1 MKKLFKRTLLTTVI
15 IGICSPAL
23 AGSMSVVKQVHS
35 AEGLTGVTAWQTS
48 NEIVYTLGVEYN
60 LGDMLFFHFSPGVV
74 VNANQFADTLSSTN
88 LTLAYE
94 NVDLDP
100 DSVNYNSVSYEVT
113 AVKGNSTGDIVTL
126 GTINFIPAA
135 LVAESFLLVG
145 SSSWSSSGEQIDTSG
160 TVTST
165 IAEAKS
171 QFGTLSIEE
180 SFDSVINNDDGY
192 DLDGAIPESDKISW
206 TLQYPSTL
214 GWYNLATVGNTSVT
228 LIGEAGKM
236 TGIEGNDFK
245 ILGSPITTWTT
256 DSATLVYSLAGMGL
270 DGAITLFTGSESLSA
285 QEFNLTV
292 SYNYTS
298 AAATAGSK
306 VIGEPVGE
314 WTLFHAPLEKPSSS
328 SGGSMGLL
336 SLLLLPLLFLRRK
349 KH

>member
-23 AGSMSVVKQVHS
+23 AGNMSVVKQVHS
-35 AEGLTGVTAWQTS
+35 AEGLTGVTASQTS
-48 NEIVYTLGVEYN
+48 NDIDYALGVEYN

-74 VNANQFADTLSSTN
+74 VNANQFANTLSSTN
-88 LTLAYE
+88 LTLAYK

-113 AVKGNSTGDIVTL
+113 AVNGNSTGDIVTL
-126 GTINFIPAA
+126 GKVTFKPSA
-135 LVAESFLLVG
+135 LVAESSLIVR
-145 SSSWSSSGEQIDTSG
+145 SSSWSSLGERKDTSG
-160 TVTST
+160 TVTAN
-165 IAEAKS
+165 IAQAKS

-206 TLQYPSTL
+206 TLQYPSWQ
-214 GWYNLATVGNTSVT
+214 GWYNVATVRNTSVT

-236 TGIEGNDFK
+236 TGIEGNDFT
-245 ILGSPITTWTT
+245 IDGTPITTWTT
-256 DSATLVYSLAGMGL
+256 DSATLEYSLDGMGL
-270 DGAITLFTGSESLSA
+270 DGAIELNTGSKSLSA

-314 WTLFHAPLEKPSSS
+314 WTLFHAPLEKPSGS